1 MGRQFDSGHDQ
12 PGSPSAVFRTD
23 VLNRQLDP
31 YKRADTGRSL
41 FELAVTAGPLAALW
55 GLGWTAASAG
65 LWPVAL
71 LLTVPAA
78 FFLVRLFLIQH
89 DCGHGAFFA
98 GKAANDWT
106 GRIISV
112 LTLTPYACWKD
123 AHALHHATS
132 GDLDRR
138 HIGAGDIDTLTVEEY
153 RALSPGK
160 RFGYRLYRHPFVLF
174 GFGPAFLYFLQQRLP
189 VGQMR
194 RGWRPW
200 ASALGNS
207 AGIAAV
213 YGALIWWLGI
223 GPVLL
228 VTVLS
233 TAMAAT
239 IGVWLF
245 YVQHQF
251 EGTVWTRSSEWKARG
266 TAFHGSSFY
275 DLPAPLQWL
284 TAHIGVHHVHHLSS
298 RIPFYR
304 LPEVLRAHPELRG
317 YGRIGLKDSFRFARL
332 ALWDEQR
339 GRLVG
344 FRDVAPA

>member
-1 MGRQFDSGHDQ
+1 MGRQLDSGHDQ

-55 GLGWTAASAG
+55 GLGWAAASAG
-65 LWPVAL
+65 LWPLAL

-106 GRIISV
+106 GRLISV
-112 LTLTPYACWKD
+112 FTLTPYACWKHT
-123 AHALHHATS
+123 HAVHHATS

-138 HIGAGDIDTLTVEEY
+138 DQGAGDIDTLTVEEY
-153 RALSPGK
+153 RGLSPLK
-160 RFGYRLYRHPFVLF
+160 QFGYRLYRHPLVLF

-194 RGWRPW
+194 QGWWPW
-200 ASALGNS
+200 ASALGNT
-207 AGIAAV
+207 AAVAAV
-213 YGALIWWLGI
+213 YGGLIWWLGV

-233 TAMAAT
+233 TALAAT

-251 EGTVWTRSSEWKARG
+251 EGTVWTRSPEWKARG
-266 TAFHGSSFY
+266 AAFHGSSFY

-344 FRDVAPA
+344 FRDVTA